1 MTELDDRQVC
11 PRRVLNGTFE
21 SYTKLGQDFADSGT
35 SMRSRLTA
43 YSVSKA
49 HIRTKVLLGY
59 KNRRKKSRGKKI
71 KYVIDPKYS
80 HMVHLKTRLLGNG
93 TERARPTLG
102 TNLSYFSVS
111 QIFLEGQE
119 NVCKENFDKIRKMKD
134 GICFRSVARRPQVNY
149 ALNIVCSS

>member
-1 MTELDDRQVC
+1 MDEAIVAVRQKSTIDVLANSLIGNGGWLTLRNDRIGRSAGL
-11 PRRVLNGTFE
+11 RRVLNGTFE
-21 SYTKLGQDFADSGT
+21 SYTKLGQASADSGT

-43 YSVSKA
+43 SSVYKA
-49 HIRTKVLLGY
+49 HIRTNVLLGY
-59 KNRRKKSRGKKI
+59 KNRSDNSEGIKI

-80 HMVHLKTRLLGNG
+80 HMVHLETRLLGNG

-119 NVCKENFDKIRKMKD
+119 NVGEF
-134 GICFRSVARRPQVNY
+134 
-149 ALNIVCSS
+149 